1 LLLEQEVVYF
11 QYRNLLTT
19 MQWNLLKAIAKEDT
33 VYRPT
38 SKEFINTHQLESASH
53 VQKTLQALLTKE
65 MIYRDIT
72 ESGPGYRV
80 YDCFLSRWLA
90 FQ

>member
-1 LLLEQEVVYF
+1 
-11 QYRNLLTT
+11 
-19 MQWNLLKAIAKEDT
+19 LKAIAKEDT
-33 VYRPT
+33 VFRPT

-53 VQKTLQALLTKE
+53 VQKTLLALLSKE
-65 MIYRDIT
+65 MIYRDNT
-72 ESGPGYRV
+72 GAGPGYRV